1 MLGWRREVFPVIS
14 AIGAVLL
21 ALVTGCGSN
30 AISSAPEVQFT
41 KEGELS
47 FFRQGTAE
55 KIAQIDIEIADTP
68 AERTQGL
75 MYRRY
80 LPPDAGML
88 FIFESS
94 GPLSFWMKNT
104 YIPLDII
111 FISETKAIVSIA
123 KNTTPLSE
131 GLIPSGKAA
140 MYAVEVNAGF
150 CDRHAITQ
158 GDTVDFTRI
167 VPTE

>member
-1 MLGWRREVFPVIS
+1 MMTLLPVLSALLLMLMS
-14 AIGAVLL
+14 
-21 ALVTGCGSN
+21 GCGSN
-30 AISSAPEVQFT
+30 IIASAPEVQFT

-47 FFRQGTAE
+47 FFRQVTGE

-75 MYRRY
+75 MDRRY
-80 LPPDAGML
+80 LPPNAGML
-88 FIFESS
+88 FIFDSP

-111 FISETKAIVSIA
+111 FISEAKTIVSIA

-131 GLIPSGKAA
+131 ALIPSGEDA
-140 MYAVEVNAGF
+140 MYVVEVNAGF
-150 CDRHAITQ
+150 CDRYGIAAGDAI
-158 GDTVDFTRI
+158 DFVRI
-167 VPTE
+167 RNDK